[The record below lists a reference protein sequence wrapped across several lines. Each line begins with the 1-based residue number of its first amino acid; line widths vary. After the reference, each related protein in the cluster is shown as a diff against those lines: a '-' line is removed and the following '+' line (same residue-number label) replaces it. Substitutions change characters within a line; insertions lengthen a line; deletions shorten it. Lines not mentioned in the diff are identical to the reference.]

1 MAIKIFTTRKE
12 NDENIIY
19 GIIQQSISK
28 YYKKKHKENVEWF
41 YYSSLIDAKY
51 LFPWLAIPRIIA
63 FFFLSFFNKHYW
75 LNYKYNN
82 INIGRYAMSAT
93 FRDADTLFKRNKYYL
108 LTLINAFKG
117 IALIHRIERLNQ
129 NFDAFYIDHGMYL
142 NGIFIEYASQKNKSI
157 FTNDYP
163 YGLTHRSTFKK
174 ISFEDLIKIP
184 FNNLQKSICSDKDG
198 LIKDIPYMS
207 KISETDN
214 EINYKEIEVVVYAH
228 SFTDGQVLFG
238 PNDAY
243 INMYD
248 WIFDVCEILSRS
260 DKKVLIKGHPNFF
273 SERASTCIEADK
285 KIFNTLI
292 EKYKTNL
299 NFYFINKPIANE
311 NILNSINKNTVLVSH
326 HGNALIE
333 GGILGF
339 KCISS
344 NNSLWKY
351 FFHFNEFTTK
361 EELSA
366 MLLMHYFDLDAK
378 PKKDAIFNYLCA
390 LKSSDFSYYSKK
402 SWHSIIAKNIG
413 VSPYDFMAN
422 PKIVEGTNLEIV
434 NKIVDEVSDSIHYIK
449 K

>member
-93 FRDADTLFKRNKYYL
+93 FRDVDTVIKANKYYL
-108 LTLINAFKG
+108 SALINALKG
-117 IALIHRIERLNQ
+117 VALIYRIERCNQ

-163 YGLTHRSTFKK
+163 YGLTHRSTSKK
-174 ISFEDLIKIP
+174 LSFEDFIKIP
-184 FNNLQKSICSDKDG
+184 FNNLKRSVCFDRDD
-198 LIKDIPYMS
+198 LINNIPYMS
-207 KISETDN
+207 KIPETDN
-214 EINYKEIEVVVYAH
+214 EVNYKEIEVVVYTH
-228 SFTDGQVLFG
+228 SFTDAQITFG

-248 WIFDVCEILSRS
+248 WLCDVCKILSIS
-260 DKKVLIKGHPNFF
+260 GKKVLIKGHPNFYGDI
-273 SERASTCIEADK
+273 SATGTEMDK
-285 KIFNTLI
+285 KLFNTI
-292 EKYKTNL
+292 MEKYKTNSNL
-299 NFYFINKPIANE
+299 YFINKPLPNAD
-311 NILNSINKNTVLVSH
+311 ILNSINKNTVLVSH

-351 FFHFNEFTTK
+351 FFNFNEFTTK
-361 EELSA
+361 EELSKV
-366 MLLMHYFDLDAK
+366 LLMHYSDLNVG
-378 PKKDAIFNYLCA
+378 PKEDAILNFLYT
-390 LKSSDFSYYSKK
+390 LKRSDFSYYSKK
-402 SWHSIIAKNIG
+402 CWYSIIANNIG
-413 VSPYDFMAN
+413 ISQYDFIAN
-422 PKIVEGTNLEIV
+422 PWLVEGIALEDID
-434 NKIVDEVSDSIHYIK
+434 KIVDEVSDSIHHINN
-449 K
+449 